1 MSTWKER
8 QRQAEQA
15 LCPVAEE
22 FDKRAR
28 RVTALMLYAGGTEGC
43 KQEAR
48 DYLATVVEE
57 LRPKVIVPHIVSL
70 WSKHRCLE
78 DVYRD
83 WLWLAIFI

>member
-8 QRQAEQA
+8 QRQAEQE
-15 LCPVAEE
+15 LCPVAET

-28 RVTALMLYAGGTEGC
+28 LMTALMLYAGGTEAC
-43 KQEAR
+43 KQETR
-48 DYLATVVEE
+48 DYLAKVVEE